1 MGSGG
6 VVFVLEYSLCHGG
19 RVLVVRLTGVL
30 PQYEVA
36 ALMRRARI
44 FVLHSNVAPDGESEA
59 SSVVIV

>member
-6 VVFVLEYSLCHGG
+6 VVLGMVYSLFRAG
-19 RVLVVRLTGVL
+19 RVFGVRLTGVL

-59 SSVVIV
+59 SPVVIV